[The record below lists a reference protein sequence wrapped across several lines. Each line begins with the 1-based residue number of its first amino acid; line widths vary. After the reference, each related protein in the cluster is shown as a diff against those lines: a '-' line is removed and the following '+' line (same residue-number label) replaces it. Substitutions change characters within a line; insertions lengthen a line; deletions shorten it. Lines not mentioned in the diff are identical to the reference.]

1 MRGQTEVKPIETEY
15 NGYKFRSRLEARW
28 AVFFDEAGISYE
40 YELEGYEI
48 GDGIKY
54 LPDFYLPE
62 YQLFIEIKP
71 LANKSPDFPK
81 KRQEW
86 EDKCRKFRTTTNKA
100 IMIVFGDPAED
111 VWGTLFAWSFTNN
124 GGGEFEESARFV
136 PLGEYSKPDVCIMV
150 FGEKGETVCI
160 KPDMT
165 VNDRVIDA
173 HMMIEN
179 RWEEALH
186 LLNAPMTMLF
196 NPELSTGFDAMRKKA
211 RQARFEYGE
220 NPRNND
226 NVTMDDLVKLD
237 QKNMK
242 LMMAFCAVKGIK
254 IPFESNEISDWLK
267 LCQEMQTECRTS
279 GQMEAAGYEAVYEYC
294 HGVVMQIMKEKALA
308 ETFGPD

>member
-15 NGYKFRSRLEARW
+15 KGYRFRSRLEARW

-40 YELEGYEI
+40 YEPEGYEI

-71 LANKSPDFPK
+71 LANKSPDFSE

-86 EDKCRKFRTTTNKA
+86 EDKCRKFRTATNKA

-111 VWGTLFAWSFTNN
+111 VWGTLFAWSFANN
-124 GGGEFEESARFV
+124 GGGAIEDYARFV
-136 PLGEYSKPDVCIMV
+136 PFGEHNKPDVCIMT
-150 FGEKGETVCI
+150 FGGKGETVCI
-160 KPDMT
+160 TPDMT

-179 RWEEALH
+179 RWEEAVS
-186 LLNAPMTMLF
+186 LLNEPMYMLF
-196 NPELSTGFDAMRKKA
+196 NPEDATGFNAMRKKA

-220 NPRNND
+220 TP
-226 NVTMDDLVKLD
+226 
-237 QKNMK
+237 
-242 LMMAFCAVKGIK
+242 
-254 IPFESNEISDWLK
+254 
-267 LCQEMQTECRTS
+267 
-279 GQMEAAGYEAVYEYC
+279 
-294 HGVVMQIMKEKALA
+294 
-308 ETFGPD
+308 